1 MDLVMHLVNFT
12 VVLSFGL
19 KMLRYLCKRVIVKK
33 IMSFNQITHKWYT
46 IKFRKL
52 ATGLIFFNGRF

>member
-46 IKFRKL
+46 IKFRKQ